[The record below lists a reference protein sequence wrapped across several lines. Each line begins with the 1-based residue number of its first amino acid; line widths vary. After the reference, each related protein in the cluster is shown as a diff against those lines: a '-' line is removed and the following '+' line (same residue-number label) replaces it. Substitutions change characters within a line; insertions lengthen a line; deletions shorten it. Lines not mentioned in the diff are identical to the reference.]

1 MERAKIATQMWSEI
15 VQTEK
20 KRKDMR
26 KRINKPR
33 YQIQPARGD
42 PKMVKIMCE
51 NIRKKERKYR
61 KDTEPF
67 ISCFHV
73 LTLIH

>member
-1 MERAKIATQMWSEI
+1 MERAKIATQTWSEI

-42 PKMVKIMCE
+42 PKMVKIICE
-51 NIRKKERKYR
+51 NIRKKESIVKILNLLYHA
-61 KDTEPF
+61 F
-67 ISCFHV
+67 MYS
-73 LTLIH
+73 LLIH